1 LNISES
7 FLLESESLKIAP
19 TALLDST
26 ELKNHPYLQ
35 MLKQKQD
42 ITHQELEIERA
53 KRLPNINLAYS
64 NTTMR
69 GNGADDVLYS
79 NERFNSAQIG
89 IGIPLFFGGQQAKVN
104 SAKVMEK
111 WAENQYNLQ
120 EQQWNDDFKNTVAN
134 YRKQLIIV
142 NQFEQKSLKNADLIF
157 EVANNQFQNGSINYL
172 EWSMVINQAV
182 LLKTNYLDA
191 VEALNNHLIDLHYL
205 ISK

>member
-1 LNISES
+1 
-7 FLLESESLKIAP
+7 
-19 TALLDST
+19 
-26 ELKNHPYLQ
+26 
-35 MLKQKQD
+35 M
-42 ITHQELEIERA
+42 
-53 KRLPNINLAYS
+53 
-64 NTTMR
+64 
-69 GNGADDVLYS
+69 
-79 NERFNSAQIG
+79 
-89 IGIPLFFGGQQAKVN
+89 
-104 SAKVMEK
+104 
-111 WAENQYNLQ
+111 Q

-182 LLKTNYLDA
+182 LLKTSYLDA